1 MRRLIEKIRRCQMVA
16 KRLNLGNG
24 YSFFILHRGKRWFA
38 NRIYPSVVQVQSVML
53 ETMKSGN
60 LAASPFLAIGSDVVY
75 KSAEV
80 F

>member
-1 MRRLIEKIRRCQMVA
+1 MVA

-38 NRIYPSVVQVQSVML
+38 NRVYPNIPQVQSAMI
-53 ETMKSGN
+53 EIMKSGN